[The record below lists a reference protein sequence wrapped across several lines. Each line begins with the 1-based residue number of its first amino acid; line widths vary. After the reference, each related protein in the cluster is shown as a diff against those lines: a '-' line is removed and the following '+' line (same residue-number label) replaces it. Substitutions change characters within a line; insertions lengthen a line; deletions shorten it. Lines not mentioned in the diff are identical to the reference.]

1 MAAPHYVI
9 RGGLEGRERLRVLA
23 RVMWPATRA
32 VLEPLVARDARCL
45 DVGCGGG
52 DVTVELA
59 RLACDGF
66 AVGIDVDE
74 TKVALARGDALQS
87 GVRNIEFRTANVL
100 EPIPGEDR
108 FDVVYARFILSHLPD
123 PAALV
128 TNLRTRLAPG
138 GVMILEDVDSSGM
151 FCHPPCD
158 AYQRFVELYIAA
170 VRHRGADPN
179 IGPRLPGLLADEGL
193 ADVEMRVVQP
203 VALTGEVKL
212 LAPITFE
219 AIADA
224 VVDARLA
231 GRDEIANL
239 LDELWT
245 YATTDGTLV
254 SIPRVVQAWAR
265 NTG

>member
-23 RVMWPATRA
+23 RVMWPTTRA
-32 VLEPLVARDARCL
+32 VLEPLVSSDARCL

-59 RLACDGF
+59 RLAPDGLV
-66 AVGIDVDE
+66 VGLDVDE
-74 TKVALARGDALQS
+74 TKLALARGDALQS
-87 GVRNIEFRTANVL
+87 GARNIEFRSANVL
-100 EPIPGEDR
+100 EPIPGDDR
-108 FDVVYARFILSHLPD
+108 FDVVYARFILSHVPD

-128 TNLRTRLAPG
+128 ANLRTRLAPG
-138 GVMILEDVDSSGM
+138 GVMILEDVDSSGT
-151 FCHPPCD
+151 FCHPPSE
-158 AYQRFVELYIAA
+158 AYRRFVELYIAV

-179 IGPRLPGLLADEGL
+179 IGPRLPGLLSDAGL

-203 VALTGEVKL
+203 AAVTGEVKL
-212 LAPITFE
+212 LTPITFE

-231 GRDEIANL
+231 CRDEVASL
-239 LDELWT
+239 TDELWS
-245 YATTDGTLV
+245 YATTDGTLA

-265 NTG
+265 FPG